1 MDTTDQ
7 VNKPHRAHKK
17 GGKVV
22 KKLKNDASKKG
33 NNPKAFTFNSA
44 VKAHRKIKRAADLN
58 EKKKHIPVVDRTP
71 IEPPPIVVA
80 IVGPS
85 KVGKSTLIKALVKHY
100 LRQNLTEIKGPVSL
114 VTGKKRRITLIEVPN
129 DINAMIDAAKIADLT
144 LLLLDASFGFEMEHF
159 EFINICQVHGM
170 PKFMAVMTHMD
181 LIKKKER
188 LKEQKKVIK
197 HRLWK
202 EVYAGAKLFFLTG
215 MIHETYLKVEVRNL
229 ARFIS
234 VMKFRPMQWRDAHP
248 FVLCDRMEDI
258 TDPELVRTDPKVDRS
273 VCLYGWL
280 RGSHL
285 RNRAAVH
292 LPGIGDLQLRSIAVL
307 PDPCP
312 FPEKE
317 AKRSLNQKERVV
329 YAPFSGLG
337 GIVYD
342 KDAIYVETGGAQ
354 HFQKNSKRDEI
365 IDAIAE
371 NDVTIDEQLR
381 NTSLKLLADSNAI
394 DNDEIPSDSEE
405 AEDEDELDE
414 EEEDSEMGDIEEEDE
429 DDLEESEGEEEVN
442 PLLGKMTRTKDG
454 LGIISEHSGD
464 FSGLK
469 KKSKLNYN
477 FGVGRIRWKDLV
489 YGDAL
494 DKEND
499 SDEEEDGFIGGG
511 LLKKSKAAVPEEK
524 KAFKDLE
531 DGFCYFK
538 SASTSAENRDMDW
551 NSDELR
557 DSIRNCFVT
566 GKWEEGNELAG
577 SDDEYGDFDMNGD
590 EMDIKGDIKKEEGH
604 EQDAKTEEE
613 KDEERK
619 KLRQKAKEKLKDR
632 FNAEYDE
639 TNEYYNSLKEELDAQ
654 AKLNKS
660 EFENMDENERELLE
674 GFRPGRYVRLEFGD
688 IPVEFIDNF
697 DPRRPII
704 VGGLLPG
711 EQNMGCIQVRVHRH
725 RYFERLLKS
734 RDPLIISC
742 GWRRYQT
749 MMIYSIQDHN
759 MRQRFLKYIPQNMF
773 CHGTFWGPLVA
784 QNTGFMA
791 VQSVDE
797 RTKGFRI
804 AATGVVLAMDKSL
817 KVVKKLK
824 LVGEPLKIFNKTAF
838 IKGMFNSELEVA
850 RFQGAA
856 VRTVSGIRGLVKK
869 AIKEEPGAFRA
880 TFEDMIRMGDI
891 VFLRS
896 WVTVPIPQFFAPV
909 TDKLLPFE
917 EQWVGMKTV
926 GRLRFEQGTKPEINK
941 DSLYKPITR
950 KPFVPTELTLTKK
963 LQSELPYNLKPKV
976 TTEGVVRKRTAQVE
990 KTTAVIL
997 EPREAKIRK
1006 VMSIL
1011 EKVHENRQEKEKKDL
1026 DKRQKEHLKKAGE
1039 IDGKRKEKMMKTKQE
1054 ICRKLSKKEIAR
1066 LRKSMNAVK
1075 GRGGK
1080 RDD

>member
-1 MDTTDQ
+1 MDTLDQ
-7 VNKPHRAHKK
+7 SNKPHRAHKK
-17 GGKVV
+17 GGKAV
-22 KKLKNDASKKG
+22 KKLKNDASQKG
-33 NNPKAFTFNSA
+33 NNPRAFTFNSA
-44 VKAHRKIKRAADLN
+44 VKAHRKIKRAADLS

-71 IEPPPIVVA
+71 LEPPPIVVA

-129 DINAMIDAAKIADLT
+129 DVNAMIDIAKVADLT

-181 LIKKKER
+181 LIKKKEK
-188 LKEQKKVIK
+188 LKEQKKMIK

-215 MIHETYLKVEVRNL
+215 MIHDTYLKVEVRNL

-258 TDPELVRTDPKVDRS
+258 TDAESVRGDPKVDRS

-280 RGSHL
+280 RGTYL
-285 RNRAAVH
+285 RNHTAVH
-292 LPGIGDLQLRSIAVL
+292 VPGIGDLQLKSVAVL

-354 HFQKNSKRDEI
+354 HFQKNSKRDVI
-365 IDAIAE
+365 IDAIAD
-371 NDVTIDEQLR
+371 NNMTLDEQLN
-381 NTSLKLLADSNAI
+381 NTSLKLLSTSAAI
-394 DNDEIPSDSEE
+394 DNTAVESDDEEDD
-405 AEDEDELDE
+405 DEDVDE
-414 EEEDSEMGDIEEEDE
+414 EEEKLEDEEEDYGE
-429 DDLEESEGEEEVN
+429 DDFKEESDEETNE
-442 PLLGKMTRTKDG
+442 LLGKVRRTKEG
-454 LGIISEHSGD
+454 LNVISEHSGD
-464 FSGLK
+464 FSGLR
-469 KKSKLNYN
+469 KKSKLNYK
-477 FGVGRIRWKDLV
+477 FETGRIRWKDLV

-494 DKEND
+494 DIKEED
-499 SDEEEDGFIGGG
+499 SDEEDDLLGGG
-511 LLKKSKAAVPEEK
+511 LLKKAKASVPESQ

-531 DGFCYFK
+531 DGFCFFTP
-538 SASTSAENRDMDW
+538 ATTSSEARNLDW
-551 NSDELR
+551 SSEDIRE
-557 DSIRNCFVT
+557 SIRNCFVT
-566 GKWEEGNELAG
+566 GKWEEGDGLEG
-577 SDDEYGDFDMNGD
+577 SDDEYGDLDLNED
-590 EMDIKGDIKKEEGH
+590 EMDIKEEDGDEKEEKEDG
-604 EQDAKTEEE
+604 KSEEE
-613 KDEERK
+613 KDEERR
-619 KLRQKAKEKLKDR
+619 KLRQKAKIKLKEQ

-639 TNEYYNSLKEELDAQ
+639 TNEHYNALKEELDAQ

-660 EFENMDENERELLE
+660 EFENMDESERELLE
-674 GFRPGRYVRLEFGD
+674 GYRPGRYVRLEFQS
-688 IPVEFIDNF
+688 IPVEFIDHF
-697 DPRRPII
+697 DPRRPLI

-711 EQNMGCIQVRVHRH
+711 EQNMGCLQVRIHRH

-742 GWRRYQT
+742 GWRRFQT

-759 MRQRFLKYIPQNMF
+759 MRQRFLKYIPQSMF

-797 RTKGFRI
+797 KTKGFRI
-804 AATGVVLAMDKSL
+804 AATGVVLNMDKSM

-838 IKGMFNSELEVA
+838 IKGMFNSQLEVA

-856 VRTVSGIRGLVKK
+856 IRTVSGIRGLVKK
-869 AIKEEPGAFRA
+869 AVNDEPGAFRA

-909 TDKLLPFE
+909 TDKLLPYE

-926 GRLRFEQGTKPEINK
+926 GRLRNEQGTKPEINK
-941 DSLYKPITR
+941 DSLYKPIKR

-976 TTEGVVRKRTAQVE
+976 ETERVVRKRTAQIE
-990 KTTAVIL
+990 KNTAVIL

-1011 EKVHENRQEKEKKDL
+1011 EKVHENRQEQEKKDL
-1026 DKRQKEHLKKAGE
+1026 DRRQKLHQKKVAE
-1039 IDGKRKEKMMKTKQE
+1039 IDTKRKEKMMKTKEE

-1066 LRKSMNAVK
+1066 LRKSMKAVK
-1075 GRGGK
+1075 GRGGR